1 MSTLA
6 RIGLAVVAA
15 FGVGRILRMMGS
27 PQVVG
32 YIIAGLLLGPSLLN
46 LIPGELNGSLTF
58 ISEVALGLIGF
69 DIGGHLRFDELKKVG
84 KSIVPIVIFEA
95 FGAFA
100 LVGLGV
106 YALTGSLPAA
116 LIFGSLASAT
126 APAATVE
133 VLCEYKAKGPLT
145 TTLRTVL
152 GIDDAIA
159 LLLFSVAAVFAESL
173 MGGSVISVSEM
184 LFLPFYEIGGSLLV
198 GALFGVVLNRLMKRF
213 LESPDEHDSIVL
225 PIGAVFVCAGLAMP
239 LGLSLILTTMT
250 MGFVVVNLNQENGR
264 YIRSTIER
272 VGPIIYV
279 LFFALAGARLH
290 IHEFLTMGAL
300 GVVYILL
307 RSTGKFA
314 GAWFGGTL
322 GKADPVIRNNLGLAL
337 LTQGGVAIGLAL
349 DSAARFG
356 QYGAEG
362 QALGAL
368 VITVITATTV
378 VVEIFGPIGVKV
390 AITRAGE
397 VCPDEES
404 VQQPHS
410 YPLPR
415 WRRAFGKRAI
425 QYQVA
430 AEPETK

>member
-1 MSTLA
+1 MHTVFEVTTLA
-6 RIGLAVVAA
+6 RIGIALTAA
-15 FGVGRILRMMGS
+15 FGIGRILRRLGS

-32 YIIAGLLLGPSLLN
+32 YIAAGLILGPSLLN

-58 ISEVALGLIGF
+58 ISELALGLIGF
-69 DIGGHLRFDELKKVG
+69 DIGGHLRFEELKKVG
-84 KSIVPIVIFEA
+84 KCIIPIVIFEA
-95 FGAFA
+95 FGAFL
-100 LVGLGV
+100 LVGAGI
-106 YALTGSLPAA
+106 YILTGSLPAT

-133 VLCEYKAKGPLT
+133 VLCEYKAEGPLT

-159 LLLFSVAAVFAESL
+159 LLLFSIAAVFAESL
-173 MGGSVISVSEM
+173 LSGSAIVVSEM
-184 LFLPFYEIGGSLLV
+184 LILPVTEIGGSLLV
-198 GALFGVVLNRLMKRF
+198 GALFGLILNKLMQRF
-213 LESPDEHDSIVL
+213 LNSPDEHDSIVL
-225 PIGAVFVCAGLAMP
+225 PIGAVFVCAGLAAP

-250 MGFVVVNLNQENGR
+250 MGFVVVNLNSENGL

-290 IHEFLTMGAL
+290 IHEFLTMGAI
-300 GVVYILL
+300 GIAYIIL
-307 RSTGKFA
+307 RSSGKFA
-314 GAWFGGTL
+314 GAWFGGTI
-322 GKADPVIRNNLGLAL
+322 GGAEPAIRNNLGLAL

-356 QYGAEG
+356 QTGTEG

-378 VVEIFGPIGVKV
+378 VVEVFGPFGVKL
-390 AITRAGE
+390 AIKRAGE
-397 VCPDEES
+397 IGLAEDDPCQETPP
-404 VQQPHS
+404 Q
-410 YPLPR
+410 
-415 WRRAFGKRAI
+415 RARGFSEDRALSDGSRI
-425 QYQVA
+425 
-430 AEPETK
+430 